1 MAINSTFYL
10 DSADLATATSVYLDI
25 NLTLIAPDGFYGDG
39 TISRQQS
46 SGILLAA
53 ETCTACSTE
62 SALRNEIGVAD
73 PDTIDVCAEIL
84 DTPIFIVTS
93 VAGEI
98 TSGDVA
104 CNSGDPLDTFDGGN
118 LYYRLS
124 LDSDPLNSKVCL
136 INSVGIIGVYI
147 ICIPD

>member
-53 ETCTACSTE
+53 ETCTACFTE
-62 SALRNEIGVAD
+62 SALRSEIGEAD
-73 PDTIDVCAEIL
+73 PDTIDVCLEIL
-84 DTPIFIVTS
+84 DTPVFIVTS

-98 TSGDVA
+98 TSLDVA
-104 CNSGDPLDTFDGGN
+104 CNSDDPLDTFDGGN

-136 INSVGIIGVYI
+136 INSVGVISVYI
-147 ICIPD
+147 ICA